1 MAERNLDGCFI
12 RCCQLTPGSR
22 AVKQNCK
29 NVCDSGN
36 GSLEWGQKR
45 GAKMESARPLGVER
59 SGTLRIAQ
67 ERLGV
72 AGGTKSRFG
81 RPDSSWGKPE
91 RSGG

>member
-1 MAERNLDGCFI
+1 
-12 RCCQLTPGSR
+12 
-22 AVKQNCK
+22 
-29 NVCDSGN
+29 
-36 GSLEWGQKR
+36 
-45 GAKMESARPLGVER
+45 MESARPLGVER